1 MATVLPQKSGTY
13 TFASQPRAV
22 PQRKK
27 YRDPLQVQQQ
37 QQTGAV
43 PYGNIMYDRRIV
55 RGNTYAQH
63 TLPATAQ
70 PDPIEIQR
78 QQEVRRRKI
87 AAKRAKD
94 QLRPRSPD
102 PVEGRKH
109 IDVQTELYLEELSDR
124 VEEADIEC
132 QTDAFLDRPPTPL
145 FVPAKTGMDVAT
157 QIYEGDLFDFDIEVK
172 PILEVLVGKT
182 VEQAL
187 LEVMEEEELANLNAQ
202 QRAFEE
208 LRNAE
213 LVETQRLEEQ
223 ERRHREEKERRMKQQ
238 REVLKKEK
246 ETTEKIGARAFA
258 QSYLADLIPSVFGTL
273 SDNGYF
279 YDPVERDVEN
289 GFLPWIMEEVEK
301 VIGKSVLGRT
311 MLDAIIRDVVK
322 ARAAEYFKLE
332 ESQRD
337 AERIAAAAQV
347 LLNEQ
352 LKEEGAVAPTEGAVP
367 TEGGPE
373 AAQEDVGDGEESRP
387 ETAPADGAT
396 ADEDPEED
404 GDE

>member
-1 MATVLPQKSGTY
+1 MTTVLPPKQEGTY

-27 YRDPLQVQQQ
+27 YRE
-37 QQTGAV
+37 TV
-43 PYGNIMYDRRIV
+43 PQNPDGPIQYGNIMYDRRVV

-78 QQEVRRRKI
+78 QQENRRRAI
-87 AAKRAKD
+87 ARKRAKD

-124 VEEADIEC
+124 VEEADQEC
-132 QTDAFLDRPPTPL
+132 QTDAFLDRPPSPL
-145 FVPAKTGMDVAT
+145 FIPAKTGMDVAT
-157 QIYEGDLFDFDIEVK
+157 QIYEGDLFDFDVEVK

-182 VEQAL
+182 VEQSL
-187 LEVMEEEELANLNAQ
+187 LEVMEEEELANLRQQ

-213 LVETQRLEEQ
+213 LVEQQRLEEQ

-238 REVLKKEK
+238 REILRKEK
-246 ETTEKIGARAFA
+246 ETAEKIAARAFA
-258 QSYLADLIPSVFGTL
+258 QSYLADLVPSVFGTL

-279 YDPVERDVEN
+279 FDPVERDVEQ
-289 GFLPWIMEEVEK
+289 GFLPWLMDQVTYELDRSE
-301 VIGKSVLGRT
+301 LGRLA
-311 MLDAIIRDVVK
+311 LDGLLREVVSKRIDVYD
-322 ARAAEYFKLE
+322 ALTGGNAEPG
-332 ESQRD
+332 D
-337 AERIAAAAQV
+337 AEGRTPSTQPHSAA
-347 LLNEQ
+347 
-352 LKEEGAVAPTEGAVP
+352 KEGEENSAMMAEKTED
-367 TEGGPE
+367 E
-373 AAQEDVGDGEESRP
+373 AAMSTVVREL
-387 ETAPADGAT
+387 
-396 ADEDPEED
+396 
-404 GDE
+404 